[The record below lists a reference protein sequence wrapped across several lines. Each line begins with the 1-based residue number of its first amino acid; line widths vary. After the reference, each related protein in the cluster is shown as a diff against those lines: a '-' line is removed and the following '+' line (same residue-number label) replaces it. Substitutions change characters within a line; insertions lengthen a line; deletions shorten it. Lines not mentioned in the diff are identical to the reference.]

1 MEKDYYLEY
10 YNIDIINIKN
20 IIKKQKI
27 ILFDFKEN
35 SYKFNIIRLYKNSKI
50 FS

>member
-35 SYKFNIIRLYKNSKI
+35 SY
-50 FS
+50 